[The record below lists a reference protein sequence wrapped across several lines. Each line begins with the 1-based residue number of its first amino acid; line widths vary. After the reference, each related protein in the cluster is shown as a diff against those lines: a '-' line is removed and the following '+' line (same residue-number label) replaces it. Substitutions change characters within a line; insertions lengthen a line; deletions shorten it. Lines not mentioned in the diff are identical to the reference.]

1 MSGAERTTV
10 LSIFFFF
17 PKIQFILSNY
27 ASAENKNL
35 SNKNYN
41 RLNIDQIINEK
52 INNLPILDNDTNNV
66 VEFNDSFDDEINN
79 NKKRNFWDLFK
90 KDEN

>member
-1 MSGAERTTV
+1 MYKV
-10 LSIFFFF
+10 LNIFMILLICIFIFFIF
-17 PKIQFILSNY
+17 KYYS
-27 ASAENKNL
+27 SNKNL
-35 SNKNYN
+35 SIKNYN

-66 VEFNDSFDDEINN
+66 VEFNDSFEDEINN

>member
-1 MSGAERTTV
+1 MI
-10 LSIFFFF
+10 LLICIFIFFIF
-17 PKIQFILSNY
+17 KYYS
-27 ASAENKNL
+27 SNKNL
-35 SNKNYN
+35 SIKNYN

>member
-1 MSGAERTTV
+1 MQENIRSYGLIVRKKT
-10 LSIFFFF
+10 
-17 PKIQFILSNY
+17 ILVC
-27 ASAENKNL
+27 
-35 SNKNYN
+35 
-41 RLNIDQIINEK
+41 NEK

>member
-1 MSGAERTTV
+1 MGIVESLV
-10 LSIFFFF
+10 
-17 PKIQFILSNY
+17 
-27 ASAENKNL
+27 
-35 SNKNYN
+35 
-41 RLNIDQIINEK
+41 DQIINEK

-90 KDEN
+90 K

>member
-1 MSGAERTTV
+1 MYKV
-10 LSIFFFF
+10 LNFFMILLICIFIFFIF
-17 PKIQFILSNY
+17 KYYS
-27 ASAENKNL
+27 SNKNL

-66 VEFNDSFDDEINN
+66 IEFNDSFDDEINN

>member
-1 MSGAERTTV
+1 MYKV
-10 LSIFFFF
+10 LNIFMILLIYFFIF
-17 PKIQFILSNY
+17 TIFKYYS
-27 ASAENKNL
+27 SNKNL

-41 RLNIDQIINEK
+41 RLNIDQIINKK
-52 INNLPILDNDTNNV
+52 INNLPILDNDTNNI

>member
-1 MSGAERTTV
+1 MYKV
-10 LSIFFFF
+10 LNIFMILLICIFIFFVF
-17 PKIQFILSNY
+17 KYYS
-27 ASAENKNL
+27 SNKNL
-35 SNKNYN
+35 SKKNYN

-66 VEFNDSFDDEINN
+66 VEFNDSFEDEINN

-90 KDEN
+90 RDEN

>member
-1 MSGAERTTV
+1 MKLFGTKTEQISVDASKLQEQINE
-10 LSIFFFF
+10 LS
-17 PKIQFILSNY
+17 
-27 ASAENKNL
+27 
-35 SNKNYN
+35 
-41 RLNIDQIINEK
+41 EK

-66 VEFNDSFDDEINN
+66 IEFNDSFDDEINN

>member
-1 MSGAERTTV
+1 MYKV
-10 LSIFFFF
+10 LNIFMLLL
-17 PKIQFILSNY
+17 ICIFILLIFKYYS
-27 ASAENKNL
+27 SNKNL
-35 SNKNYN
+35 NNKYYN
-41 RLNIDQIINEK
+41 RLNIDQIIKEK
-52 INNLPILDNDTNNV
+52 INNLPILDNDTNNI

>member
-1 MSGAERTTV
+1 MYKV
-10 LSIFFFF
+10 LNIFM
-17 PKIQFILSNY
+17 ILLICIFILFIFKYYS
-27 ASAENKNL
+27 SNKNL

-52 INNLPILDNDTNNV
+52 IDNLPILENNTNNV
-66 VEFNDSFDDEINN
+66 VEFNDSFDEEINI

>member
-1 MSGAERTTV
+1 MYKV
-10 LSIFFFF
+10 LNIFMILLICIFIFFIF
-17 PKIQFILSNY
+17 KYYS
-27 ASAENKNL
+27 SNKNL

-79 NKKRNFWDLFK
+79 NKKRNFWDLLK

>member
-1 MSGAERTTV
+1 MYKV
-10 LSIFFFF
+10 LNVFMILLICIFIFLIF
-17 PKIQFILSNY
+17 KYYS
-27 ASAENKNL
+27 SNKNL

-52 INNLPILDNDTNNV
+52 INNLPVLDNDTNNV
-66 VEFNDSFDDEINN
+66 VEFNDSFDNEINN

>member
-1 MSGAERTTV
+1 MYKV
-10 LSIFFFF
+10 LNIFMILLIYFFIF
-17 PKIQFILSNY
+17 TIFKYYS
-27 ASAENKNL
+27 SNKNL

-66 VEFNDSFDDEINN
+66 VEFNDSFDDEINS

>member
-1 MSGAERTTV
+1 MYKF
-10 LSIFFFF
+10 LNIFMILLICIFIFFIF
-17 PKIQFILSNY
+17 KYYSSNQ
-27 ASAENKNL
+27 NL

-41 RLNIDQIINEK
+41 RLNIDQIINKK
-52 INNLPILDNDTNNV
+52 INNLPILESDTNNV
-66 VEFNDSFDDEINN
+66 VQFNDSFDEEINN

>member
-1 MSGAERTTV
+1 MYKV
-10 LSIFFFF
+10 LNTFMILLICIFIFFIF
-17 PKIQFILSNY
+17 KYYS
-27 ASAENKNL
+27 SNKNL

>member
-1 MSGAERTTV
+1 MYKV
-10 LSIFFFF
+10 LNIFM
-17 PKIQFILSNY
+17 ILLICIFIFLIFKYYS
-27 ASAENKNL
+27 SNKNL

-66 VEFNDSFDDEINN
+66 VEFNDSFDNEINN

-90 KDEN
+90 RDEN

>member
-1 MSGAERTTV
+1 MYKV
-10 LSIFFFF
+10 LNIFMILLICIFIFFIF
-17 PKIQFILSNY
+17 KYYS
-27 ASAENKNL
+27 SNKNL
-35 SNKNYN
+35 SIKNYN

-66 VEFNDSFDDEINN
+66 IEFNDSFDDEINN

-90 KDEN
+90 

>member
-1 MSGAERTTV
+1 MYKV
-10 LSIFFFF
+10 LNIFMILLICIFIFFIF
-17 PKIQFILSNY
+17 KYYS
-27 ASAENKNL
+27 SNKNL
-35 SNKNYN
+35 NNKNYN

-52 INNLPILDNDTNNV
+52 IDNLPILENNTNNV
-66 VEFNDSFDDEINN
+66 VEFNDSFDEEINI

>member
-1 MSGAERTTV
+1 MYKV
-10 LSIFFFF
+10 LNIFMVLL
-17 PKIQFILSNY
+17 ICIFIFLIFKYYS
-27 ASAENKNL
+27 SNKNL

-66 VEFNDSFDDEINN
+66 VEFNDSFEDEINN

>member
-1 MSGAERTTV
+1 MYKV
-10 LSIFFFF
+10 FNIFM
-17 PKIQFILSNY
+17 ILLICIFIFLIFKYYS
-27 ASAENKNL
+27 SNKNL

>member
-1 MSGAERTTV
+1 MYKV
-10 LSIFFFF
+10 LNIFMVLLICIFIFF
-17 PKIQFILSNY
+17 ILKYYS
-27 ASAENKNL
+27 SNKNL

>member
-1 MSGAERTTV
+1 MYKV
-10 LSIFFFF
+10 LNIFMILLICFFIFFIFEYYF
-17 PKIQFILSNY
+17 S
-27 ASAENKNL
+27 NKNL

-52 INNLPILDNDTNNV
+52 INNLPILYNDTNNV
-66 VEFNDSFDDEINN
+66 VEFNDSFDNEINN

-90 KDEN
+90 RDEN

>member
-1 MSGAERTTV
+1 MYKV
-10 LSIFFFF
+10 LNIFMILLICIFIFFIF
-17 PKIQFILSNY
+17 KYYS
-27 ASAENKNL
+27 SNKNL

-66 VEFNDSFDDEINN
+66 VEFNDSFDNEINN
-79 NKKRNFWDLFK
+79 NKKRNFSYLFK

>member
-1 MSGAERTTV
+1 MYKV
-10 LSIFFFF
+10 FNIFMILLISIFIFFIF
-17 PKIQFILSNY
+17 KYYS
-27 ASAENKNL
+27 SNKNL

-79 NKKRNFWDLFK
+79 NKKRKFWDLFK

>member
-1 MSGAERTTV
+1 MYKV
-10 LSIFFFF
+10 LNIFMILLICIFIFFIF
-17 PKIQFILSNY
+17 KYYS
-27 ASAENKNL
+27 SNKNL
-35 SNKNYN
+35 SIKNYN

-90 KDEN
+90 RDEN

>member
-1 MSGAERTTV
+1 MYKV
-10 LSIFFFF
+10 LNIFMVLL
-17 PKIQFILSNY
+17 ICIFIFLIFKYYS
-27 ASAENKNL
+27 SNKNL

-66 VEFNDSFDDEINN
+66 VEFNDSFDDEINR

>member
-1 MSGAERTTV
+1 MYKV
-10 LSIFFFF
+10 LNIFM
-17 PKIQFILSNY
+17 ILLIYIFIFTIFKYYS
-27 ASAENKNL
+27 SNKNL